1 MRGKSRGVFLPKG
14 ESDDKAANSNG
25 QRWWEAAIAPLG
37 AILAALGGGLLPNVF
52 ADSWS
57 EGSGDVKFAGALL
70 LIVLGAF
77 LPLFASWFL
86 KSRRNPDLRLDG
98 AVQGFKEAAVL
109 LAEFNPRTAG
119 AREVAQ
125 LQQELANKLAQAISV
140 NDRRARIVV
149 YLAERR
155 DNEFDDADSTAD
167 INHTKS
173 RYFSLQCF
181 GGRPDSPTHDKFVPE
196 ESGNGPGAF
205 FCRRVLS
212 KKQTIVQNI
221 SRSPRSAIVSNERSN
236 KYGSFIL
243 TPVTGADYSVRGAI
257 SIDYP
262 GRSRFDS
269 FDCEVAWHIARL
281 FRDAL
286 KATAKS
292 AEVTAD
298 ELFAAKNKL
307 VEEEG

>member
-1 MRGKSRGVFLPKG
+1 MRGKPGDVSFPKG

-25 QRWWEAAIAPLG
+25 QWWWEPGIAPLG
-37 AILAALGGGLLPNVF
+37 SILAALGGGLLPNVF

-57 EGSGDVKFAGALL
+57 EGSGDVKVAGALL
-70 LIVLGAF
+70 LIALGAF
-77 LPLFASWFL
+77 LPPVASWLL
-86 KSRRNPDLRLDG
+86 KSRRNPGLRLDG

-119 AREVAQ
+119 AREVDQ
-125 LQQELANKLAQAISV
+125 LQQDLADKLAQAISV
-140 NDRRARIVV
+140 NGRRARIVV

-167 INHTKS
+167 IDHTKS

-196 ESGNGPGAF
+196 EPGNGPGTF

-212 KKQTIVQNI
+212 KQQTIVQNI
-221 SRSPRSAIVSNERSN
+221 SRPPRNAIVSNERSN

-243 TPVTGADYSVRGAI
+243 TPVIGADSAVRGAI

-262 GRSRFDS
+262 RRSRFDS

-298 ELFAAKNKL
+298 ELSAAKNRL